1 MLVTKED
8 RRRALRRQVARV
20 ERRLDDLNR
29 IAGRLAWARLV
40 IFVIGLVISIAVWV
54 MAGPWLGLPA
64 AVIGLVADGGA
75 AQAHSRLKD
84 AVTRFDLWRTVKQT
98 HLARMSLDWDG
109 LLPPLAAV
117 PRPDHPVELDLDLTG
132 ERALHRLLDTCV
144 SREGSQR
151 LRDWLVSLD
160 PDPDQSVRRQSLVRE
175 LVPLAVFRDKLHLYA
190 RLVSRQHVRRWDGA
204 RVHQWLEHL
213 PPAQNL
219 DGWRRGLTALAVT
232 NIVLFFISFLTPF
245 PAVWRVTLAVYAL
258 LYLWRAQRLGSLFK
272 TAFALSDPLQDL
284 KAVFEYLESYRYSP
298 DTALRSLC
306 APFLES
312 EHRPSVH
319 LRRVTRVLGA
329 ASVRHNPYFWM
340 MLSLVVPWDL
350 YVAHWLERRR
360 VALASLLPRWLDVWF
375 ELEALSALANLAYL
389 NPAYTF
395 PVLAPVE
402 ARPMFE
408 ARALGHPLIPDDER
422 VCNTFALG
430 QPGDL
435 ALITGSNMSGKSTFL
450 RTLGVNLCLAYAG
463 GPVNAEMLRTVPLR
477 LFTCIR
483 VTDSVTD
490 GISYFYAEV
499 KRLKALLTALEA
511 DRQAPLFF
519 LIDEIFRGTNN
530 RERLIGSRAYIRTLV
545 TFHGVGVLSTHDLEL
560 VQLADEIPSITNYH
574 FEETITDG
582 RMSFD
587 YRLRAGPSPTTNA
600 LKIMAMEGL
609 PVTEEVESPRPALPP
624 AQ

>member
-1 MLVTKED
+1 MVTKAD
-8 RRRALRRQVARV
+8 RRRALERQVTRV
-20 ERRLDDLNR
+20 EHRLNDLNR
-29 IAGRLAWARLV
+29 VAGRLAWSRLV
-40 IFVIGLVISIAVWV
+40 IFVIGLVTSIAVWAV
-54 MAGPWLGLPA
+54 AGPWLALPM
-64 AVIGLVADGGA
+64 AVIGLVAYSGV
-75 AQAHSRLKD
+75 AQVHSRLKD
-84 AVTRFDLWRTVKQT
+84 AVARFDLWRTIKQT
-98 HLARMSLDWDG
+98 HVARMSLDWEG
-109 LLPPLAAV
+109 LPPPLAAV
-117 PRPDHPVELDLDLTG
+117 PRPDRPVELDLDLTG

-151 LRDWLVSLD
+151 LRDWLVTTD
-160 PDPDQSVRRQSLVRE
+160 PDPDQSVQRQVLVRE

-190 RLVSRQHVRRWDGA
+190 RLVSRGHFRRWDGA
-204 RVHQWLEHL
+204 RVQQWLEHL
-213 PPAQNL
+213 PPGQNL
-219 DGWRRGLTALAVT
+219 DGWRQGLTALALT
-232 NIVLFFISFLTPF
+232 NIVLFFLSLLTPF

-258 LYLWRAQRLGSLFK
+258 LYLWRAQQLGGLFK

-284 KAVFEYLESYRYSP
+284 KAVFEYLESYRYGP
-298 DTALRSLC
+298 ALRSLC
-306 APFLES
+306 APFLDS

-329 ASVRHNPYFWM
+329 ASVRHNPYFWL

-360 VALASLLPRWLDVWF
+360 VALVALLPQWLDVWF
-375 ELEALSALANLAYL
+375 ELEALCALANLGYL

-395 PVLAPVE
+395 PVLTPVG
-402 ARPMFE
+402 ARPVFE

-422 VCNTFALG
+422 ICNDFTLG
-430 QPGDL
+430 QPGNM

-450 RTLGVNLCLAYAG
+450 RTLGINLCLTYAG
-463 GPVNAEMLRTVPLR
+463 SPVNAEMLCTVPLR

-499 KRLKALLTALEA
+499 KRLKALLTALET
-511 DRQAPLFF
+511 DQRFPLCF

-545 TFHGVGVLSTHDLEL
+545 TYQGVGVLSTHDLEL

-574 FEETITDG
+574 FEETIAGG

-609 PVTEEVESPRPALPP
+609 PVTEAEESPRPVPPP
-624 AQ
+624 A